1 MERNLN
7 IEIKNIQKLKLEQI
21 FFKDFISFP
30 YYSLIE
36 FLKREA
42 EDNPFLDFEFDESKI
57 SEKSYG
63 MFFNYEWPGNCQR
76 TEKSY

>member
-1 MERNLN
+1 MEKNLN
-7 IEIKNIQKLKLEQI
+7 IEIKNIQRLNLEQ
-21 FFKDFISFP
+21 FTFKDFISFP

-57 SEKSYG
+57 PEITQEV
-63 MFFNYEWPGNCQR
+63 FP
-76 TEKSY
+76 T